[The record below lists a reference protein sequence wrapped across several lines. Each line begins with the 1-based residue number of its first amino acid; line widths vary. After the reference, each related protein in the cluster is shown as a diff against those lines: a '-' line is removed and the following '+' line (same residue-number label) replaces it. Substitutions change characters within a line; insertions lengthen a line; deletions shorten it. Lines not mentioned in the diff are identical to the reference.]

1 MPRTLQQVMATFPE
15 DMRERIERRA
25 EEIDREVTLCQLR
38 EALGLT
44 QKDLARKLNVSQG
57 AISQQERR
65 GDMQLSTLCEV
76 VRAMG
81 GEVEIIARFPSR
93 EPVRLTGIF
102 PSA

>member
-25 EEIDREVTLCQLR
+25 EEIDREVTLCQ
-38 EALGLT
+38 LGLT

-102 PSA
+102 PSV